1 MSDME
6 SVSPTAS
13 ADVAV
18 IGGGAVGVAATFALA
33 ERGVSVVLLERGPEL
48 AWGCSAGN
56 AGIVGASHVLPLAG
70 PDALRDG
77 VRWLRRPDSPFAIRP
92 RPAVV
97 PWLTRFCA
105 ASTPRQ
111 VERARRVLRSLAIE
125 SAQMHADLAAQGL
138 DTGFQ
143 QRGLLNVYATDRAF
157 AEATRAATSDRADGL
172 RASVL
177 DADAVAE
184 DWPQITGRPAGAV
197 LYEDEAHC
205 NPTSFVRSVGKEATA
220 RGAAIMTGV
229 EVLALRRR
237 KGGVASLW
245 TTSGEIRAEHVV
257 LAAGAWSPQL
267 TADLPVRLPVEG
279 GKGYHVDLDV
289 GHDDPGLPIWFQE
302 HRVVVTPLA
311 GRLRLAGTLELA
323 GIDERVDPRRVEAVV
338 EAARRGLAGI
348 DNRRVQRVWRGL
360 RPCTPDGL
368 PIVGRVPSVQN
379 LIVATG
385 HGMWG
390 LQLAPLTGRVIADIV
405 AGEPM
410 GGVLS
415 ELLPDRFGV
424 PFSRRAAA

>member
-1 MSDME
+1 MPSAI
-6 SVSPTAS
+6 PTAS

-18 IGGGAVGVAATFALA
+18 IGGGAVGAATALALA

-48 AWGCSAGN
+48 ASGCSAGN

-77 VRWLRRPDSPFAIRP
+77 VRWLRHPDSPFAIRP
-92 RPAVV
+92 RPGVV

-105 ASTPRQ
+105 ASSPRQ

-138 DTGFQ
+138 ETGYQ
-143 QRGLLNVYATDRAF
+143 RRGLLNVYSTERAF
-157 AEATRAATSDRADGL
+157 ADATRAATADRADGL
-172 RASVL
+172 RARVL

-184 DWPQITGRPAGAV
+184 EWPRITGDPVGAV

-205 NPTSFVRSVGKEATA
+205 NPTSFVRSVGAEAGA

-229 EVLALRRR
+229 EVLALRQG
-237 KGGVASLW
+237 KSGGVSLW
-245 TTSGEIRAEHVV
+245 TTAGEVRAEQVV

-267 TADLPVRLPVEG
+267 AADLPVRLPIEG
-279 GKGYHVDLDV
+279 GKGYHVEVDAAP
-289 GHDDPGLPIWFQE
+289 DDPELPIWFQE
-302 HRVVVTPLA
+302 HRVVVTPLP

-323 GIDERVDPRRVEAVV
+323 GIDERVDPRRVDAVV
-338 EAARRGLAGI
+338 GAARRGLAGI
-348 DNRRVQRVWRGL
+348 DQRRVQHVWRGL

-368 PIVGRVPSVQN
+368 PIVGRAPSVPN
-379 LIVATG
+379 LILATG

-390 LQLAPLTGRVIADIV
+390 LQLAPLTGRLIADIV
-405 AGEPM
+405 AGESM
-410 GGVLS
+410 GGVFA
-415 ELLPDRFGV
+415 ELRPDRFGV